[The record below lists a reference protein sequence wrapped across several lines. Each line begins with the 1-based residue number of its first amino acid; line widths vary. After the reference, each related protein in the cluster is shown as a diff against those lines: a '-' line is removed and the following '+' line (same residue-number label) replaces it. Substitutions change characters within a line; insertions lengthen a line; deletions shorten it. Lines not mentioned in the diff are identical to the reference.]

1 MKRKPILWMVIVF
14 MAFSVFCTPTA
25 VLAEEGTVTDPQTTQ
40 ESQGSA
46 TGEQSGENGG
56 ETTDPPGLTEE
67 PDQQM
72 IQTPVVQEVVAAEVT
87 SSQVFGP
94 PVLKLKSTA
103 KTSVKLKWNV
113 VKDAKGYVIYRA
125 KGKKYV
131 KIKTIKKA
139 KITSYTNKKLKK
151 NKTYKYRIKAYYYS
165 DDKKVYSKYSKT
177 LSAKTKSGK
186 IVRSAGFWKTNAG
199 KIIKKAESKLGARY
213 RYGGTG
219 PKSFDCS
226 GFVYWVYKNSGAK
239 VKKVPRMGRTTYSKY
254 KKYNIGRN
262 IKKAKPGDIIM
273 FSRSGSVK
281 RITHVAIYY
290 GNGKII
296 HASDYSTGVIVG
308 GIGSRKTVAII
319 RLPGMGAGTGTASSK

>member
-1 MKRKPILWMVIVF
+1 MKRKPILWTVIVF

-25 VLAEEGTVTDPQTTQ
+25 VLAEDGTGTDPQITQ
-40 ESQGSA
+40 EPQGSG
-46 TGEQSGENGG
+46 TEEQSGENGG
-56 ETTDPPGLTEE
+56 ETTDPPILTEE
-67 PDQQM
+67 PDQEM
-72 IQTPVVQEVVAAEVT
+72 IQTPVALEVPAAKPT
-87 SSQVFGP
+87 SGKVFGP
-94 PVLKLKSTA
+94 PILKIKSTA
-103 KTSVKLKWNV
+103 KTSVIIKWNV
-113 VKDAKGYVIYRA
+113 VKDADGYVIYRA

-139 KITSYTNKKLKK
+139 NTISYKNKKLKK
-151 NKTYKYRIKAYYYS
+151 NKKYKYRIKAYYYS
-165 DDKKVYSKYSKT
+165 GNKKIYSKYSKT

-186 IVRSAGFWKTNAG
+186 VVRSAGFWKTNAG

-239 VKKVPRMGRTTYSKY
+239 VKKVPRMGRTTYRKY

-308 GIGSRKTVAII
+308 RIGSRKTVAII
-319 RLPGMGAGTGTASSK
+319 RLPGMGSSTSTASSK